1 MPPLPPQ
8 PPRPPDDTPPPGN
21 GGFGPLPEGFGPP
34 PEGYGTPSGGY
45 GPPPGGY
52 GPPPGGGGPPW
63 QGGGDWQQPPPPGPP
78 GGPGGR
84 RNTLF
89 IVLAVIVAIGAVA
102 AVVLVVTSNDGSSGK
117 QSPAESSDTTG
128 STPTPS
134 LSIPSDLPSELPS
147 LPSGVPDLPSDLPS
161 GLPTDLESLL
171 PTPAGNEV
179 PYYMLKAGDCFNVD
193 NSRPGQAAKRSC
205 STAHDAEVVKVTE
218 LTGTYSTDAALK
230 KAATDLCEK
239 PLQAKAVKQPAGT
252 VRGTLVQYPDP
263 TGFKLGIDN
272 VACSL
277 SADPGGNRKLTKPL
291 T

>member
-1 MPPLPPQ
+1 M
-8 PPRPPDDTPPPGN
+8 
-21 GGFGPLPEGFGPP
+21 
-34 PEGYGTPSGGY
+34 
-45 GPPPGGY
+45 
-52 GPPPGGGGPPW
+52 
-63 QGGGDWQQPPPPGPP
+63 
-78 GGPGGR
+78 
-84 RNTLF
+84 LF

-102 AVVLVVTSNDGSSGK
+102 AVALVVTSDDGSSGK
-117 QSPAESSDTTG
+117 KSPAASSDTTG

-134 LSIPSDLPSELPS
+134 LSIPSELPSLPSDVPS
-147 LPSGVPDLPSDLPS
+147 LPSGVPDLPTDLPS

-193 NSRPGQAAKRSC
+193 NSKPGQAAKRSC
-205 STAHDAEVVKVTE
+205 RTAHDAEVVKVTE

-230 KAATDLCEK
+230 KAATDLCQK

-252 VRGTLVQYPDP
+252 VRGTLVQYPDS

-277 SADPGGNRKLTKPL
+277 AADPNGNGKLTKPL

>member
-1 MPPLPPQ
+1 M
-8 PPRPPDDTPPPGN
+8 
-21 GGFGPLPEGFGPP
+21 
-34 PEGYGTPSGGY
+34 
-45 GPPPGGY
+45 
-52 GPPPGGGGPPW
+52 
-63 QGGGDWQQPPPPGPP
+63 
-78 GGPGGR
+78 
-84 RNTLF
+84 LF

-102 AVVLVVTSNDGSSGK
+102 AVVLVATSDEGSSGK
-117 QSPAESSDTTG
+117 QSPAGSSDTTG
-128 STPTPS
+128 GTPTPS
-134 LSIPSDLPSELPS
+134 LSIPSELPSE

-193 NSRPGQAAKRSC
+193 NSKPGQAAKRSC
-205 STAHDAEVVKVTE
+205 RTAHDAEVVKVTE
-218 LTGTYSTDAALK
+218 LTGAYSTDAALK

-239 PLQAKAVKQPAGT
+239 PLQDKAVKQPAGT
-252 VRGTLVQYPDP
+252 VRGTLVQYPDS

-277 SADPGGNRKLTKPL
+277 AADPGGNGKLTKPL